1 MSHLIQTLEEE
12 FHGHKKAIEDNPA
25 TEHTRILYL
34 RRIESLRLFVQEHFS
49 DSYKKYETLSA
60 LHDLRKKGEATL
72 DEVAS

>member
-1 MSHLIQTLEEE
+1 MSLIQQLEEE

-49 DSYKKYETLSA
+49 DSYKKMKRSA
-60 LHDLRKKGEATL
+60 HCMTFAKKVRQHL
-72 DEVAS
+72 MR